1 MEMKFVDV
9 TTRTTRGARAARK
22 KLKDTSERSQS
33 HSYTSSP
40 SSSSSSSS
48 SSQPALANAVLGQ
61 KQQQQELLP
70 FPTFNFSIPPESVAQ
85 VFFFRHYSITG
96 SIRHYEMQKDSA
108 MSALKMMGI
117 VAVGMAGLAVSRQD
131 PDIMALARRKYGS
144 TLLSIN
150 EAIKSRE
157 EVGKESTVAAVTLLA
172 KFEIIACQDS
182 STQEAW
188 ICHLQGAAI
197 MLRQWTKDD
206 WDRVKSPQTP
216 RTFLHFFFMLAM
228 GSIIKR
234 VPAAAHVRQIVESTP
249 LFKADAEMEPATR
262 LFGITCNL
270 ADLHS
275 ASNETEGVNHL
286 AEKISAAMSIEK
298 ELLAWKSELPERWKY
313 SSGENKLDKAYGSS
327 CHVYANPWHSY
338 IWNHYRICRRTT
350 HAVLLDYLET
360 LALPVTQ
367 AHPALIDAC
376 ASQKEASRE
385 IQAAMMR
392 DLRASMPYI
401 LDFYDKSK
409 EDSRLFPHHSGV
421 FGLLASI
428 QAMMGVADVYEE
440 DAEWLCVMCRGAG
453 VAQVCTA
460 SPSRVKLGVN
470 PGVKLRGKSG
480 GKFREICRLIG
491 L

>member
-1 MEMKFVDV
+1 
-9 TTRTTRGARAARK
+9 
-22 KLKDTSERSQS
+22 
-33 HSYTSSP
+33 
-40 SSSSSSSS
+40 
-48 SSQPALANAVLGQ
+48 
-61 KQQQQELLP
+61 
-70 FPTFNFSIPPESVAQ
+70 
-85 VFFFRHYSITG
+85 
-96 SIRHYEMQKDSA
+96 
-108 MSALKMMGI
+108 
-117 VAVGMAGLAVSRQD
+117 
-131 PDIMALARRKYGS
+131 
-144 TLLSIN
+144 
-150 EAIKSRE
+150 
-157 EVGKESTVAAVTLLA
+157 
-172 KFEIIACQDS
+172 
-182 STQEAW
+182 
-188 ICHLQGAAI
+188 
-197 MLRQWTKDD
+197 
-206 WDRVKSPQTP
+206 
-216 RTFLHFFFMLAM
+216 M

-440 DAEWLCVMCRGAG
+440 DAEWLCVMCRYILN
-453 VAQVCTA
+453 
-460 SPSRVKLGVN
+460 RLGIGLALVMERR
-470 PGVKLRGKSG
+470 LQGKS
-480 GKFREICRLIG
+480 IC
-491 L
+491 